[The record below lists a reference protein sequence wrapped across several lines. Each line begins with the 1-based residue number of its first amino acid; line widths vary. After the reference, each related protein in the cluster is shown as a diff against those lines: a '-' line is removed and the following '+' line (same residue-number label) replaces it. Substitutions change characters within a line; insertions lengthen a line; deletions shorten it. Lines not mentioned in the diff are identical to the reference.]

1 MAVPV
6 RLAPQVPAR
15 VVVLAS
21 GAGSLFASLVHATVG
36 PAHPVDVV
44 ALGTDRACAA
54 VDVAAGLGVVSFT
67 VGLGAHPDRAA
78 WDRALTEAVAVHN
91 PHLVVC
97 AGFMRVLGPEF
108 LGHFGGRTINTHPAL
123 LPAFPGARAV
133 PDALAHGVKLTGSTV
148 HLVDAGLDTG
158 PILAQQAVPVRDDDD
173 ETTLHERIKVVERA
187 LLVDVLSAVATLGV
201 TIDGRKTQIP

>member
-1 MAVPV
+1 VHVPV

-21 GAGSLFASLVHATVG
+21 GAGSLFASLVRATVD

-54 VDVAAGLGVVSFT
+54 VDVAAELGVVCFT
-67 VGLGAHPDRAA
+67 VRVGAHPDRAA
-78 WDRALTEAVAVHN
+78 WDRALTEAVAVHE

-108 LGHFGGRTINTHPAL
+108 LARFGGRTINTHPSL
-123 LPAFPGARAV
+123 LPSFPGARAV
-133 PDALAHGVKLTGSTV
+133 ADALSHGVTLTGSTV

-158 PILAQQAVPVRDDDD
+158 PILAQQAVPVLRDDD
-173 ETTLHERIKVVERA
+173 ETSLHERIKVAERV
-187 LLVDVLSAVATLGV
+187 LLVDVLSAVATSGV
-201 TIDGRKTQIP
+201 TTDGRKAQIP

>member
-1 MAVPV
+1 MHAPV

-21 GAGSLFASLVHATVG
+21 GVGSLFASLVRATVDPG
-36 PAHPVDVV
+36 HPVDVV

-54 VDVAAGLGVVSFT
+54 VDVAAQLGVIGFT
-67 VGLGAHPDRAA
+67 VSLGAHPDRAA
-78 WDRALTEAVAVHN
+78 WDRALTAAVARHE

-108 LGHFGGRTINTHPAL
+108 LARFGGRTINTHPSL
-123 LPAFPGARAV
+123 LPSFPGARAV
-133 PDALAHGVKLTGSTV
+133 ADALAHGVRLTGSTV

-158 PILAQQAVPVRDDDD
+158 PILAQQAVPVRRDDD
-173 ETTLHERIKVVERA
+173 ETSLHERIKVVERV
-187 LLVDVLSAVATLGV
+187 LLVDVLSAVATSGV
-201 TIDGRKTQIP
+201 TTDGRKAQIP